1 MYEPSKL
8 GMLFGEVSRKHSM
21 RIHNAVLKLGVG
33 RGMPPVLGYI
43 VDNNGCKQ
51 SDISRLNRVT
61 PATVTVM
68 LQTLEKN
75 GFIIRKTDEADQR
88 CIRIYITDKG
98 RDAALRSKEATD
110 KADRELFSCL
120 TSEEQREFLR
130 ILLKL
135 KDKLEKEGKDAQ

>member
-1 MYEPSKL
+1 MYDPSEL
-8 GMLFGEVSRKHSM
+8 GMLFGEVSRKHGM
-21 RIHNAVLKLGVG
+21 KVHNAVSKLGVG
-33 RGMPPVLGYI
+33 RGMPPVLGYM
-43 VDNNGCKQ
+43 VENNGCKQ
-51 SDISRLNRVT
+51 SEISRLNRVT

-98 RDAALRSKEATD
+98 RDAALKGR
-110 KADRELFSCL
+110 KAAEKTDRELFSCL
-120 TSEEQREFLR
+120 SAEERQEFLR

-135 KDKLEKEGKDAQ
+135 KAKLEEGKDA